1 MIKVICFFLLISISG
16 TLLHFTY
23 KLSNKSIVVG
33 IFSSVNESVWE
44 HIKLLLTP
52 IFFFNSIKYI
62 LGCRNNFFIALFVE
76 LLLSIILIIV
86 LSNLKVKIFGDK
98 YNYINIIIFY
108 VTAFIVSLAGYVT
121 ENINVCNNVN
131 IIFSIPCLVIFIM
144 YLTFSVFPPK
154 TKIFLDPI
162 TNTYGINKM

>member
-52 IFFFNSIKYI
+52 IFFFNTIKYI
-62 LGCRNNFFIALFVE
+62 LGYRNNFFIALFVE
-76 LLLSIILIIV
+76 LVLSIILIIV
-86 LSNLKVKIFGDK
+86 LSNLKVKIFGEK